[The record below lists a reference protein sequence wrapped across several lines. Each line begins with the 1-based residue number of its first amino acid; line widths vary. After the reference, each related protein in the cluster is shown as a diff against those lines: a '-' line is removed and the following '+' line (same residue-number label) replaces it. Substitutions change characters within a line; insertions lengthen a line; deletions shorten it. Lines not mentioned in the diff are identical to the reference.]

1 MKPSDSIDFWYSIGG
16 TYSYLTIARLDS
28 VAKKE
33 KIPFCWRPFDVRTIM
48 MEQKNIPF
56 STKPIK
62 SQYMWRDLERCAQS
76 YGIPIRLPVLYPA
89 PEMDLAKSGCY
100 CGPTRGW
107 GPAYTKATY
116 SRWFV

>member
-1 MKPSDSIDFWYSIGG
+1 
-16 TYSYLTIARLDS
+16 
-28 VAKKE
+28 
-33 KIPFCWRPFDVRTIM
+33 

-116 SRWFV
+116 SRWFVEGESVGGQPNLTASLKAIGQDPARV